1 MNEIQE
7 LAKLDMGDLPPLI
20 PACLD
25 DLYEKVLGN
34 LYLELGSDPVLYLLS
49 PSYLVLNPVQDE
61 EIVSL
66 IRGKEDLIA
75 YVKEYIVRNLAAYS
89 VLLDVNSYYIEQ
101 NDHLVLAR
109 LEKNDSGRQY
119 YEIKFYTHSPEELLT
134 HYEDKIY
141 MGRHFINLFQFTK
154 DYFGVKELIVS
165 LADQCDPMLDKAKE
179 TLSEPGEYSS
189 FFQEIKESAVELLD
203 ESFLIME
210 SVPPLLDFGKLKVED
225 LIEIKAQYRSI
236 KHYLIE
242 LNGEVTE
249 FENLVRFKKEVK
261 PAHYITMYRKDLAN
275 LISYINI
282 RIDGYIAQLLFSSVA
297 LE

>member
-7 LAKLDMGDLPPLI
+7 LAKLDIGDLPPLI

-25 DLYEKVLGN
+25 NLYENVLGN
-34 LYLELGSDPVLYLLS
+34 LYLELGSGPVLYLLS
-49 PSYLVLNPVQDE
+49 PSCSILNPVQDE
-61 EIVSL
+61 EVISL
-66 IRGKEDLIA
+66 VREKEDLIG
-75 YVKEYIVRNLAAYS
+75 YVKEYVVRNLAAYS

-119 YEIKFYTHSPEELLT
+119 YEIKFYTHSPGELLT

-141 MGRHFINLFQFTK
+141 MGRHFIDLLQFSK

-179 TLSEPGEYSS
+179 TLNEPGEYSS

-210 SVPPLLDFGKLKVED
+210 SVPPLLDLGKLKAGD
-225 LIEIKAQYRSI
+225 LIEIKAQYRAI

-242 LNGEVTE
+242 LNGEVSE
-249 FENLVRFKKEVK
+249 FENLVRFGKEMK

-275 LISYINI
+275 LISCFNI

-297 LE
+297 SE

>member
-1 MNEIQE
+1 
-7 LAKLDMGDLPPLI
+7 
-20 PACLD
+20 
-25 DLYEKVLGN
+25 LYENVLGN
-34 LYLELGSDPVLYLLS
+34 LYLELGSGPVLYLLS
-49 PSYLVLNPVQDE
+49 PSCSILNPVQDE
-61 EIVSL
+61 EVISL
-66 IRGKEDLIA
+66 VREKEDLIG
-75 YVKEYIVRNLAAYS
+75 YVKEYVVRNLAAYS

-119 YEIKFYTHSPEELLT
+119 YEIKFYTHSAEELLT

-141 MGRHFINLFQFTK
+141 MGRHFIDLFQFSK

-179 TLSEPGEYSS
+179 TLNEPGEYGS

-210 SVPPLLDFGKLKVED
+210 SVPPLLDLGKLKAED
-225 LIEIKAQYRSI
+225 LIEIKAQYRAI

-242 LNGEVTE
+242 LNGEVSE
-249 FENLVRFKKEVK
+249 FENLVRFGKEMK
-261 PAHYITMYRKDLAN
+261 PAHYITMYRKDLTN
-275 LISYINI
+275 LISYFNI
-282 RIDGYIAQLLFSSVA
+282 RIDGYLAQLLFSSVA
-297 LE
+297 SE

>member
-7 LAKLDMGDLPPLI
+7 LAKLDIGDLPPLI

-25 DLYEKVLGN
+25 NLYENVLGN
-34 LYLELGSDPVLYLLS
+34 LYLELGSGPVLYLLS
-49 PSYLVLNPVQDE
+49 PSCSILNPVQDE
-61 EIVSL
+61 EVISL
-66 IRGKEDLIA
+66 VREKEDLIG
-75 YVKEYIVRNLAAYS
+75 YVKEYVVRNLAAYS

-119 YEIKFYTHSPEELLT
+119 YEIKFYTHSPGELLI

-141 MGRHFINLFQFTK
+141 MGRHFIDLLQFSK

-179 TLSEPGEYSS
+179 TLNEPGEYSS

-210 SVPPLLDFGKLKVED
+210 SVPPLLDLGKLKAGD
-225 LIEIKAQYRSI
+225 LIEIKAQYRAI

-242 LNGEVTE
+242 LNGEVSE
-249 FENLVRFKKEVK
+249 FENLVRFGKEMK

-275 LISYINI
+275 LISYFNI

-297 LE
+297 SE

>member
-7 LAKLDMGDLPPLI
+7 LAKLDIGDLPPLI

-25 DLYEKVLGN
+25 NLYENVLGN
-34 LYLELGSDPVLYLLS
+34 LYLELGSGPVLYLLS
-49 PSYLVLNPVQDE
+49 PSCSILNPVQDE
-61 EIVSL
+61 EVISL
-66 IRGKEDLIA
+66 VREKEDLIG
-75 YVKEYIVRNLAAYS
+75 YVKEYVVRNLAAYS

-109 LEKNDSGRQY
+109 LEKNNSGRQY
-119 YEIKFYTHSPEELLT
+119 YEIKFYTHSPGELLI

-141 MGRHFINLFQFTK
+141 MGRHFIDLLQFSK

-179 TLSEPGEYSS
+179 TLNEPGEYSS

-210 SVPPLLDFGKLKVED
+210 SVPPLLDLGKLKAGD
-225 LIEIKAQYRSI
+225 LIEIKAQYRAI

-242 LNGEVTE
+242 LNGEVSE
-249 FENLVRFKKEVK
+249 FENLVRFGKEMK

-275 LISYINI
+275 LISYFNI

-297 LE
+297 SE

>member
-7 LAKLDMGDLPPLI
+7 LAKVDLSDLPALI
-20 PACLD
+20 PTCLD
-25 DLYEKVLGN
+25 DLYENVLAN
-34 LYLELGSDPVLYLLS
+34 LYLELGSGPVLYLLS
-49 PSYLVLNPVQDE
+49 PSYSILNSVQDE

-66 IRGKEDLIA
+66 IRAKEDLIA

-109 LEKNDSGRQY
+109 LEKNDWGRQC
-119 YEIKFYTHSPEELLT
+119 YEIKFYTHSPEELLI

-141 MGRHFINLFQFTK
+141 MGRHFIDLFQFSK

-165 LADQCDPMLDKAKE
+165 LADQCDPMLDKARE
-179 TLSEPGEYSS
+179 TLSEPGEYGS

-225 LIEIKAQYRSI
+225 LIGIKAQYRTI

-249 FENLVRFKKEVK
+249 FENLVRFRKEMK
-261 PAHYITMYRKDLAN
+261 PAHYLTMYRKDLAN
-275 LISYINI
+275 LISYFNI
-282 RIDGYIAQLLFSSVA
+282 RIDGHIAQLLLSSVA
-297 LE
+297 SE

>member
-7 LAKLDMGDLPPLI
+7 LTKLDRGDLHPLI

-25 DLYEKVLGN
+25 DLYESVLGN
-34 LYLELGSDPVLYLLS
+34 LYLELGSGPVLYLLS
-49 PSYLVLNPVQDE
+49 PSYSILNPVQDE
-61 EIVSL
+61 QIASL
-66 IRGKEDLIA
+66 VKAKEDLIN

-101 NDHLVLAR
+101 NDYLVLAR
-109 LEKNDSGRQY
+109 LEKNDSGTQY

-141 MGRHFINLFQFTK
+141 VGRHFIDLFEFSK

-179 TLSEPGEYSS
+179 TLNEPGEYGS

-210 SVPPLLDFGKLKVED
+210 SVPPLLDLGKLKAED
-225 LIEIKAQYRSI
+225 LIEIKAQYRAI

-249 FENLVRFKKEVK
+249 FENLLRFKKEVK
-261 PAHYITMYRKDLAN
+261 PAQYITMYRKDLAN
-275 LISYINI
+275 LISYFNI
-282 RIDGYIAQLLFSSVA
+282 RIDGYIAHLLFNSVA
-297 LE
+297 PE